1 MLVNIRKL
9 ILCIVL
15 VVWICMAQIW
25 GNTIVLLAG
34 LGAYLVL
41 LGWNCSKGFTLPM
54 LLFFLPWSPV
64 MRLSPDN
71 VSFYTIGILMACLIG
86 VFQNGFAI
94 KKSFLILGLAL
105 LTTTL
110 LTRLMDE
117 SGLSMSY
124 LQFIAM
130 IFLIP
135 SLAAQGKQQKF
146 DFEITTI
153 FFAMGVILA
162 AFIAQQ
168 VALYPNIRRYIVVHS
183 YLAVT
188 RWCGFYGDPN
198 FYTAQ
203 VLAAMTATMLL
214 ILRGNRRQVVV
225 MAVLTVL
232 LLYCGML
239 SGSKSFLLIFT
250 GVFVM
255 WLIKLFAIRGRV
267 GIKLLIYCL
276 LAVAVAFIAYS
287 EVFQDLLEII
297 VLRFI
302 LGGNSASGFT
312 TGRSEIWKN
321 YLKEIITHPKT
332 LLLGSGFVNILVK
345 GRASHNTLIQIVF
358 QFGLVGAPFLLL
370 WMWRFYTGIFQ
381 TDREGTVWPLEALM
395 LACGVFLPWLA
406 LDILFFDEFF
416 LFQWFVWL
424 GIGEC
429 LTGKGQEP
437 MRITEKYPNIS
448 RKKVRRQ

>member
-1 MLVNIRKL
+1 M

-15 VVWICMAQIW
+15 VVWICLAQIW
-25 GNTIVLLAG
+25 GSTMLLLAG

-41 LGWNCSKGFTLPM
+41 LGWSCIKGSVLPI

-71 VSFYTIGILMACLIG
+71 VSFYTIGILLACLIG
-86 VFQNGFAI
+86 VFENGFAI
-94 KKSFLILGLAL
+94 KKTFLLLGFVMLA
-105 LTTTL
+105 TTL
-110 LTRLMDE
+110 LTRLIDAN
-117 SGLSMSY
+117 GLSMSY

-135 SLAAQGKQQKF
+135 SLVKQQKKQSD
-146 DFEITTI
+146 DFEITTL
-153 FFAMGVILA
+153 FFAVGVILA

-168 VALYPNIRRYIVVHS
+168 VALYPNIRKYIVVHS
-183 YLAVT
+183 YVSVT

-198 FYTAQ
+198 FYAAQ
-203 VLAAMTATMLL
+203 VVAAMTATMLL

-239 SGSKSFLLIFT
+239 SGSKSFLLIFI

-267 GIKLLIYCL
+267 GAKLLIYCL
-276 LAVAVAFIAYS
+276 LGAAAVYIAFS
-287 EVFQDLLEII
+287 EAFQDLLNII
-297 VLRFI
+297 LLRFL

-321 YLKEIITHPKT
+321 YLEEIFTNPKI
-332 LLLGSGFVNILVK
+332 LLLGNGFCNILIK
-345 GRASHNTLIQIVF
+345 GRASHNTLIQAVF
-358 QFGLVGAPFLLL
+358 QFGIIGVPFLI
-370 WMWRFYTGIFQ
+370 MWVWNFYTMMIPK
-381 TDREGTVWPLEALM
+381 DRKNRKWSLESLI
-395 LACGVFLPWLA
+395 LVCGVFVPWVA
-406 LDILFFDEFF
+406 LDMLFFDEFF
-416 LFQWFVWL
+416 LFQWFGWL
-424 GIGEC
+424 GVREFMTDERRIQKR
-429 LTGKGQEP
+429 TAGKHFN
-437 MRITEKYPNIS
+437 RT
-448 RKKVRRQ
+448 KKVRRQ